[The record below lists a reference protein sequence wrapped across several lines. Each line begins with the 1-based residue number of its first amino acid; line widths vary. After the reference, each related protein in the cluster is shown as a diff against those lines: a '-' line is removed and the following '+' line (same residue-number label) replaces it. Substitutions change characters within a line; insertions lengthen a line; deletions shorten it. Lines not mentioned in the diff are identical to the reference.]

1 MVKAR
6 PRAETPAMTRLLL
19 IDPPQD
25 LAEALRS
32 SPLLEGSLVEI
43 APNDADALRR
53 IRIRGYDV
61 VFSNPKTPVQADLVF
76 LEEARLA
83 RPGVRPIVLTDGVV
97 AEEVIAALRSRV
109 FALFS
114 APFDLVEITDMA
126 RRAVAAR
133 EWHEGIEVVSAKPNW
148 ISVRVNCGLLT
159 VERLVRFLSELGKDI
174 PEPGRDEVM
183 AAFREILVNAMEHG
197 GEFDPEKVVEVSAVR
212 TQRTIVYYVKDP
224 GPGFDPVRLPHAA
237 PTDEEG
243 DLLAHAERRAELGL
257 RPGGFGLLLARKI
270 VDEMIHSERGNEVI
284 LIKHI
289 Q

>member
-1 MVKAR
+1 
-6 PRAETPAMTRLLL
+6 MTRLLL
-19 IDPPQD
+19 IAPPQD
-25 LAEALRS
+25 LADFLGS
-32 SPLLEGSLVEI
+32 SPLLEGALIDI
-43 APNDADALRR
+43 AASDADALRR

-61 VFSNPKTPVQADLVF
+61 VFSNPHMPVETDLVF

-83 RPGVRPIVLTDGVV
+83 RPGVRPIVLADGAA

-109 FALFS
+109 FAFFS
-114 APFDLVEITDMA
+114 APFDFSEIADMA

-133 EWHEGIEVVSAKPNW
+133 EWHEGIEVVSAKPDW

-159 VERLVRFLSELGKDI
+159 VERLVRFLSELGKDL
-174 PEPGRDEVM
+174 PEPGRDDVM

-197 GEFDPEKVVEVSAVR
+197 GEFDPEQVVEVSAVR
-212 TQRTIVYYVKDP
+212 TQRTVVNYVKDP

-237 PTDEEG
+237 PDEEG

-270 VDEMIHSERGNEVI
+270 VDEMIYSERGNEVL

-289 Q
+289 V